1 MLPGVSSADVK
12 ARPTVFVVAIVA
24 SLLVGISP
32 SSEANVI
39 TKSDGNDTKGPLDLA
54 GVKVS
59 HDSVGSVFK
68 VTTIGAFA
76 NADVALKSGA
86 VRGLFEVG
94 LDTNADRKFN
104 FYVDVFY
111 ASGPSAGSSSSQ
123 AATSS
128 HIP

>member
-1 MLPGVSSADVK
+1 
-12 ARPTVFVVAIVA
+12 VVAIVA

-32 SSEANVI
+32 SSEANTI
-39 TKSDGNDTKGPLDLA
+39 TQSDGNDTKGPLDLA

-59 HDSVGSVFK
+59 HDPAGSVFK

-86 VRGLFEVG
+86 VRGLFEVA
-94 LDTNADRKFN
+94 LDTPIRGSTSTSTCSTPRDT
-104 FYVDVFY
+104 
-111 ASGPSAGSSSSQ
+111 SGGSSPSP

-128 HIP
+128 PKSERS